1 MISSDLSKACQV
13 DLTEGRG
20 RGMVPAMT
28 SVAQLYFLPG
38 AGSFAP
44 HVMLEEAGIAH
55 ELHRV
60 VRDEQSVP
68 VEPANYLAL
77 NPSGRIPTIVWANG
91 TVQTESAA
99 ICLTAA
105 EAAKRETL
113 IPAIGDAERAE
124 VLARLVFLTNTVQV
138 AVLRARYPARFVDG
152 AEAQA
157 AVSLHANHE
166 LKGLAER
173 VATWYSDDQAF
184 IRGAQPGVD
193 DVFLGMLIRWT
204 RLTDNPWWDVPAL
217 GSFYDRFHA
226 LPSTTH
232 AREHEGD
239 FAPRPPAGE

>member
-1 MISSDLSKACQV
+1 L
-13 DLTEGRG
+13 
-20 RGMVPAMT
+20 RGMTP
-28 SVAQLYFLPG
+28 VAQLFFLPG

-55 ELHRV
+55 ELQRV
-60 VRDEQSVP
+60 VRDEHGVP
-68 VEPANYLAL
+68 TEPAGYLAL
-77 NPSGRIPTIVWANG
+77 NPAGRIPTIVWANG

-105 EAAKRETL
+105 EAAKRDSL
-113 IPAIGDAERAE
+113 IPPVGEAERAE

-138 AVLRARYPARFVDG
+138 AVLRARYAARFVDG

-157 AVSLHANHE
+157 AVSSHANHE
-166 LKGLAER
+166 LKGLAES

-184 IRGAQPGVD
+184 IRGAKPGVD

-217 GSFYDRFHA
+217 GAFYDRFHA
-226 LPSTTH
+226 LPSVTH
-232 AREHEGD
+232 AREREGD